1 MATEESGNM
10 QQMRKDAIRRTQEMY
25 QRAKAPPGYSGSAFA
40 KKGPPPPPAP
50 KPPVAAQPKP
60 PVAAQPKPPAATQPK
75 PPAATQPKADKA
87 PQPPSFF
94 QALFADGERNL
105 ILSILLLLMQEE
117 HSDPSLLF
125 ALLYLLL

>member
-1 MATEESGNM
+1 
-10 QQMRKDAIRRTQEMY
+10 MRKDAIRRTQEMY

-40 KKGPPPPPAP
+40 KKGPPPPPA
-50 KPPVAAQPKP
+50 PKP

>member
-60 PVAAQPKPPAATQPK
+60 PAATQPK
-75 PPAATQPKADKA
+75 SDKA

>member
-1 MATEESGNM
+1 M

-50 KPPVAAQPKP
+50 KPPV
-60 PVAAQPKPPAATQPK
+60 
-75 PPAATQPKADKA
+75 ATQPKADKA